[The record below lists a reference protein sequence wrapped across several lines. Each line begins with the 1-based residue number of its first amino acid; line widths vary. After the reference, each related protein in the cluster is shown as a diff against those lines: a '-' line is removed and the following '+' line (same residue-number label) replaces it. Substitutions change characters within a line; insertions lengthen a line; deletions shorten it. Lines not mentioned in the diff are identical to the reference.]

1 VYVKTCPH
9 LSHPKHHLSIPG
21 LCDIFQ
27 RIAIV
32 SDHGSHFACS
42 QVFLKTCSYYRIY
55 KKEVSFLFLPAY
67 HGEGR
72 ADGAGS
78 EDKLNLQAALREG
91 VLVLGAE
98 GMATMSK
105 KQRRSLVSLSYGGNR
120 PE

>member
-1 VYVKTCPH
+1 
-9 LSHPKHHLSIPG
+9 
-21 LCDIFQ
+21 
-27 RIAIV
+27 
-32 SDHGSHFACS
+32 
-42 QVFLKTCSYYRIY
+42 LKTCSYYRIY

-98 GMATMSK
+98 GMATMTNKSNDA
-105 KQRRSLVSLSYGGNR
+105 RSLAYPMEVIDRSDHALTHINNIVKYKHLKKMAQVLVLILTSAR
-120 PE
+120 TLRICTHVQ